1 MDTKDLYEIAN
12 NENITIYNASFKDL
26 NAFYHTEQD
35 ISIIG
40 IDIYLNCR
48 EEKSAICEELSHHFV
63 GVEPNSPFSTDYYNR
78 LIRARNENKASNYCV
93 HKLIDARLQKAFKLS
108 LISLEEFAS
117 EAGITEEYAEKICK
131 FL

>member
-1 MDTKDLYEIAN
+1 METKDLYEIAN
-12 NENITIYNASFKDL
+12 NENIQMYNANFKDM
-26 NAFYHTEQD
+26 NAFYHTELGL
-35 ISIIG
+35 SVIG
-40 IDIYLNCR
+40 IDSNLNCR
-48 EEKSAICEELSHHFV
+48 EEKSAMCEELSHHFA

-93 HKLIDARLQKAFKLS
+93 HKFIDTRLQKAFKLS